1 MSRVILAA
9 ALALGLG
16 TVSYAHDYSVGD
28 LTIEHPVAFATTA
41 NARAGGGFMTITNNG
56 TQTDRL
62 IAAEGDYPR
71 IEIHESI
78 MEGDVAKM
86 QEVEG
91 LEIPP
96 GGTITLMPGGMHVMF
111 MGLKA
116 PFVLGETVDVTLVFE
131 NAGRVDISF
140 NIEERPARA
149 GMDHGSMDHSDH

>member
-1 MSRVILAA
+1 MSRLILAT
-9 ALALGLG
+9 LMALGLS
-16 TVSYAHDYSVGD
+16 TASYAHDYSVGN
-28 LTIEHPVAFATTA
+28 LKIEHPVAFATTA
-41 NARAGGGFMTITNNG
+41 NARAGGGFMSITNNG
-56 TQTDRL
+56 TEADRL

-71 IEIHESI
+71 VEIHETI
-78 MEGDVAKM
+78 VEGDVAKM
-86 QEVEG
+86 QKVEA

-111 MGLKA
+111 MGLQE
-116 PFVLGETVDVTLVFE
+116 PFVLGETVDVTLIFE